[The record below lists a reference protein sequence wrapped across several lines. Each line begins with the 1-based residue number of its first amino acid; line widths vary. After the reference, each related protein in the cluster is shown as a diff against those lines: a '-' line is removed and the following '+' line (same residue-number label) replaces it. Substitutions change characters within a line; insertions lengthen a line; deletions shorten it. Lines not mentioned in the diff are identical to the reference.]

1 MEKNLFQKIHWQIIV
16 LLARRLPPCDL
27 IVPVISEARERPLT
41 LREKTVLKLHL
52 FTCEACRRYVEQIER
67 MSGRVKPKEEI
78 VIEASDKLSGEAR
91 NRIKAALEA
100 AAAAR
105 KN

>member
-1 MEKNLFQKIHWQIIV
+1 MEKTLFQKLHWQLII

-41 LREKTVLKLHL
+41 AREKIVLKLHL
-52 FTCEACRRYVEQIER
+52 FTCEACRRYVEQVER
-67 MSGRVKPKEEI
+67 MSKMVKSKDET
-78 VIEASDKLSGEAR
+78 VIEGSDKLSGEAR

-100 AAAAR
+100 AAHN